1 MRVAINRVR
10 LLEQLSR
17 TVRFVSSN
25 EHVRVLECVYIEVST
40 DRISIIG
47 GEGTTFFMT
56 EMHTE
61 HVQIQQSG
69 RVVVQAKL
77 LADIVRKMQESEI
90 ILSNEETNDRLT
102 VTTPSA
108 RSTFVLQLLPA
119 DEYPLPERMEEK
131 TLFTIHGGHL
141 KAAIRQTLFAIQ
153 KKEQMPTLTGVKME
167 VQNNTL
173 TMIGCDRY
181 RMGKVKQSLT
191 SQISA
196 ASETAI
202 VLGPAVTELEKL
214 LGDESV
220 DVRLC
225 KSKIEFNG
233 KDFTLLT
240 HSITGTY
247 PNVDIDVE
255 GAYGARFTLQKSALI
270 ASLERVA
277 IIASQE
283 RTNLIRMRVQAKQV
297 QFSASSQVNQA
308 LESLDIDQFLGAEC
322 KVSFNAGYA
331 LEALKALD
339 TEQVQVQINQGMQMI
354 LFTSQE
360 KEGVLQLIMAAR
372 TAG

>member
-1 MRVAINRVR
+1 MRVVINRVR
-10 LLEQLSR
+10 LLEQLTR

-25 EHVRVLECVYIEVST
+25 EAVRVLECVYIKAGT
-40 DRISIIG
+40 DRISMIG
-47 GEGTTFFMT
+47 GEGNSFFVT

-61 HVQIQQSG
+61 HVQIQQTG
-69 RVVVQAKL
+69 RIVVQAKL

-90 ILSNEETNDRLT
+90 VLSNEEKTDRLS

-108 RSTFVLQLLPA
+108 RSTFVLQLLSA
-119 DEYPLPERMEEK
+119 DEYPLPERMEEQ
-131 TLFTIHGGHL
+131 TLFTIPGEHL

-153 KKEQMPTLTGVKME
+153 KKEQMPILTGVKME
-167 VQNNTL
+167 IQNNTL
-173 TMIGCDRY
+173 IMIGCDRY
-181 RMGKVKQSLT
+181 RMGKVEQALMSEM
-191 SQISA
+191 SV

-202 VLGPAVTELEKL
+202 VPGRALNELEKL

-220 DVRLC
+220 HVRLC
-225 KSKIEFNG
+225 KSKIEFNCN
-233 KDFTLLT
+233 DFTLLT

-255 GAYGARFTLQKSALI
+255 GPYAARFIIQKSVLI
-270 ASLERVA
+270 SALERVA
-277 IIASQE
+277 IIAAQE
-283 RTNLIRMRVQAKQV
+283 KTNLIKMWVRAEQV

-308 LESLDIDQFLGAEC
+308 LETLDIDQFLGVEC
-322 KVSFNAGYA
+322 KVSLNVGYA

-339 TEQVQVQINQGMQMI
+339 TAQVQVQINQGLQMV

-360 KEGVLQLIMAAR
+360 KKGVLQLIMAAR